1 MSILKRR
8 EIPIAICILSMIYL
22 LFSYYTN
29 VGTGFATDLRGWM
42 TQISIFAM
50 FLGVVMLFRR
60 HINIILRKTE
70 GWFYSVIIFIFF
82 VFYLGVQYSS
92 KELYDYILMNV
103 YTPMTMASASAVVPI
118 TIYFRGTRVR
128 TVFSGI
134 LVATLIITNF
144 SNAAIGPLIFGPG
157 IHTLGV
163 WIKDVINT
171 GVMKA
176 ITIGMGLGLLTVVL
190 RILLVMETSYLGEVK

>member
-1 MSILKRR
+1 MV
-8 EIPIAICILSMIYL
+8 YL

-29 VGTGFATDLRGWM
+29 IVTGFATDLRSWM

-82 VFYLGVQYSS
+82 LFYLGVQYSS

-103 YTPMTMASASAVVPI
+103 YTPLTMASASAVVPI

-144 SNAAIGPLIFGPG
+144 SNAAIGPIIFGPG

-163 WIKDVINT
+163 WLKDVINT